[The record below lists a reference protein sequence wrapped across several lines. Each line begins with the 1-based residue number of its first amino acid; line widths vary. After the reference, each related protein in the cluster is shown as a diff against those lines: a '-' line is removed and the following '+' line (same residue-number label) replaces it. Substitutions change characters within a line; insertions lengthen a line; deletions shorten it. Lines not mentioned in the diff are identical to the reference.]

1 MKAQVQNERIIQ
13 KTVPE
18 FEQQPPEGTE
28 WETETEQEKPLY
40 GGNVTGAVRIGQ
52 TVRRKTGP
60 WSTTVHTL
68 LRHLEAGGFTGAP
81 RFLGMDE
88 QGREILTFI
97 DGEVGHYPLPPSMWS
112 DESLVAVAHF
122 LRRYHDATVSY
133 IPPADALWQFVYPD
147 HSQHEIICHGDVA
160 PYNMIYQDSKPHALI
175 DFDTA
180 GPGPRLWDLAYAAYR
195 FVPLSYAQDMQDLG
209 LSDPLLQGSRL
220 YLFCQEYELEQPYAD
235 VLDFVE
241 HRLQA
246 MCNWLSEGA
255 AAGDLARQR
264 LVNEGHLDY
273 YRREIVSFQKHC
285 PLLQRR
291 LTHL

>member
-1 MKAQVQNERIIQ
+1 VLNERITQ
-13 KTVPE
+13 KTVPA
-18 FEQQPPEGTE
+18 FDQQPPEGTE
-28 WETETEQEKPLY
+28 RKTETEQEKPLY

-52 TVRRKTGP
+52 TVRRRTGP

-68 LRHLEAGGFTGAP
+68 LRHLEVNGFPGAP
-81 RFLGMDE
+81 RFLGMDD

-97 DGEVGHYPLPPSMWS
+97 DGEVGHYPLPPSLWS
-112 DESLVAVAHF
+112 EESLVAVAHF

-133 IPPADALWQFVYPD
+133 IPPPDARWQFVYPD

-160 PYNMIYQDSKPHALI
+160 PYNLIYQGSKPHALI

-209 LSDPLLQGSRL
+209 LSDPFSQGSRL
-220 YLFCQEYELEQPYAD
+220 YLFCQEYELKQPYVE

-255 AAGDLARQR
+255 ATGDLARQR
-264 LVNEGHLDY
+264 LVHEGHLDFY
-273 YRREIVSFQKHC
+273 QREIVSFQKHR
-285 PLLQRR
+285 PLLQQR
-291 LTHL
+291 LTGL